1 MLACCAAPSRKKNG
15 RARPDRSAGAAAA
28 LSLSPDATPTCDAL
42 SPLKA
47 LKGSEAERAASPAV
61 VGSPLPGDN
70 TDSPRNRCSSEP
82 LGVEALRAR
91 TGRAASMFRDIR
103 SPARSELLPTSP
115 PGPRAVSE
123 PEGARQLEQEQED
136 EEEEEE
142 EQFEEQFVAIVVPN
156 FPEDN
161 VRLVTVLLA
170 DGSEVEVDVPSG
182 LPAGEQFVVNVAE
195 AVRRQR
201 RQRFLEEEAT
211 RDELLSEIEVLSW
224 SLTATVAATRIQ
236 GFVRRR
242 WYSLALIRN
251 AKAMRAL
258 VMEAQSSRRDG

>member
-28 LSLSPDATPTCDAL
+28 LSLSPDATPTRDAL

-61 VGSPLPGDN
+61 VGSPLPSDN

-115 PGPRAVSE
+115 PGPRAVSA
-123 PEGARQLEQEQED
+123 PEGARQLEQEQ
-136 EEEEEE
+136 

>member
-28 LSLSPDATPTCDAL
+28 LSLSPDATPTRDAL

-61 VGSPLPGDN
+61 VGSPLPNDN

-136 EEEEEE
+136 EEEE